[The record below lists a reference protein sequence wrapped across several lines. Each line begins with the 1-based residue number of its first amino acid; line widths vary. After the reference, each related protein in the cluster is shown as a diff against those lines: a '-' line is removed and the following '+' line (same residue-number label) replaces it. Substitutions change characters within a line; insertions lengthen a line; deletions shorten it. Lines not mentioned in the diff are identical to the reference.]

1 MVFSTFLKCHFS
13 FPLSFVQVKIHSDK
27 EQYISRVFQTTSP
40 NITINGLSPN
50 PDLITSMLAASET
63 TRSIEEHE
71 PFNPKLWE
79 RAKELARQEE
89 DLIEEIAALR
99 RKMPGIAVE
108 GAKSGFKEGM
118 EMDEKVLSE
127 RLEAVKER
135 VGSEGG
141 LGVGRMERQEDV
153 ESAWERGVQG
163 LGRLKRTIPEMVA
176 RKEKTE
182 RVEQYVLKMT

>member
-1 MVFSTFLKCHFS
+1 VPFLVPF
-13 FPLSFVQVKIHSDK
+13 SFVQAKIDSNK

-40 NITINGLSPN
+40 NITINGLSPK
-50 PDLITSMLAASET
+50 PDLIRSMLTASET

-89 DLIEEIAALR
+89 DLIEEIAELR

-108 GAKSGFKEGM
+108 EAKSGFKEGV
-118 EMDEKVLSE
+118 EVDEKALSE
-127 RLEAVKER
+127 RLEVVKER
-135 VGSEGG
+135 VGSGGG
-141 LGVGRMERQEDV
+141 LGLGKMERQEDV

-163 LGRLKRTIPEMVA
+163 LGRLKRTIPEMAA
-176 RKEKTE
+176 RKEKAE